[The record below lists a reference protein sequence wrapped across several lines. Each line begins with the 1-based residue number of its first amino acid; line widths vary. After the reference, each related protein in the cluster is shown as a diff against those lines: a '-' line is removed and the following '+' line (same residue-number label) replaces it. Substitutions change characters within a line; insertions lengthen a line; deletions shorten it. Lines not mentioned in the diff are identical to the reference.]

1 MTTAFVCKLMP
12 SFIFCTP
19 SCGHMGA
26 GRSRVLGP
34 EHPDTYA
41 AIESVAHVLTSQ
53 GDADALHN
61 WYVCE
66 LRFTSR

>member
-1 MTTAFVCKLMP
+1 
-12 SFIFCTP
+12 
-19 SCGHMGA
+19 MGA

-66 LRFTSR
+66 LRFASR

>member
-1 MTTAFVCKLMP
+1 MTTAHLQINALLHLLH
-12 SFIFCTP
+12 SFLW
-19 SCGHMGA
+19 SHVGA

-66 LRFTSR
+66 LRLTSR